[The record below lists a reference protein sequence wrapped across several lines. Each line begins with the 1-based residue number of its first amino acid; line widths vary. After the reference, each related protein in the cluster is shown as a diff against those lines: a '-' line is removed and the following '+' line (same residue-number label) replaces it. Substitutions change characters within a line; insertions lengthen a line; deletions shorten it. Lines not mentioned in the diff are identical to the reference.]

1 MLTLG
6 TLGLVAAHLLSWGAV
21 CHALLHKRDPR
32 SALGWIVTVLFLPGV
47 GIVLYC
53 LFGISRAESLA
64 ARLMRKMAAIEPD
77 YAHHPEVVCHRTAIA
92 PPQEWPLEILGRRLT
107 GQTLCSGNGILP
119 LRNGNEAYPAMLH
132 AINRASKQVFLSTYI
147 FRGGSVGESF
157 T

>member
-64 ARLMRKMAAIEPD
+64 ARLMRKMAAIENQLQKELSMM
-77 YAHHPEVVCHRTAIA
+77 ARLNKNAGASASA
-92 PPQEWPLEILGRRLT
+92 PKRK
-107 GQTLCSGNGILP
+107 
-119 LRNGNEAYPAMLH
+119 
-132 AINRASKQVFLSTYI
+132 ASREGFIRI
-147 FRGGSVGESF
+147 FKAN
-157 T
+157 

>member
-1 MLTLG
+1 M
-6 TLGLVAAHLLSWGAV
+6 AAHLLSWGAV

-132 AINRASKQVFLSTYI
+132 AINRASKQVFL
-147 FRGGSVGESF
+147 
-157 T
+157 